1 MVLATFVD
9 ELIVRRLGGAMS
21 LRRRWPRAR
30 VVVMADYSEGALDSV
45 DVELLAA
52 LQADARIPQASLGA
66 RVGLSAAAVNRRL
79 RRLADDG
86 FITSIRARLSAERL
100 GHPMTVIAQVE
111 VMSEETER
119 LDALEQAFVACPQ
132 VQQCYYVTGEWDF
145 VLTIV
150 VRDMEQYR
158 ELTRSL
164 FFGSGNVKRFKTL
177 VVMKASKVSLDVPL
191 VGGR

>member
-1 MVLATFVD
+1 
-9 ELIVRRLGGAMS
+9 MS
-21 LRRRWPRAR
+21 
-30 VVVMADYSEGALDSV
+30 DDHEGALDSV

-79 RRLADDG
+79 RRLTDDG

-191 VGGR
+191 DRRN

>member
-1 MVLATFVD
+1 
-9 ELIVRRLGGAMS
+9 MS
-21 LRRRWPRAR
+21 
-30 VVVMADYSEGALDSV
+30 DDHEGALDSV

-79 RRLADDG
+79 RRLTDDG

-100 GHPMTVIAQVE
+100 GHPLTVIAQVE

-119 LDALEQAFVACPQ
+119 LDALEQAFVACRQ

-177 VVMKASKVSLDVPL
+177 VVMNASKVSLDVPL
-191 VGGR
+191 DRRN